1 MGAQSL
7 ASQLKEKR
15 AEMIISELEAVA
27 LRLFDERGFGEV
39 IKGGGHTW
47 RGTPRR
53 VPGRHC
59 GQDDHLDQRQRD
71 HLELLPRPSAY
82 GPHRLTARNG

>member
-15 AEMIISELEAVA
+15 VEMIISELEAVA
-27 LRLFDERGFGEV
+27 L

-47 RGTPRR
+47 QGTPRR

-71 HLELLPRPSAY
+71 HLELFHAHP
-82 GPHRLTARNG
+82 LTGRIG